1 MTGTEIFENIK
12 KSHNLIK
19 CNKGLYLVGQ
29 YKRNNLLDRKI
40 SNIMIVS
47 FLDENDNHISNPV
60 KNKDQIRDAYFKEFV
75 IKENK
80 LYVDRSCKFFKLSD
94 YIKRK
99 KESELCDLD
108 IPLDWDYFH
117 PKFQKMTINIIKEM
131 INSDINKVINIVL

>member
-1 MTGTEIFENIK
+1 MTGTEIFINIK
-12 KSHNLIK
+12 KSHNLIR
-19 CNKGLYLVGQ
+19 CNKGVYLVGQ

-47 FLDENDNHISNPV
+47 FLDENNNHITNPD
-60 KNKDQIRDAYFKEFV
+60 KCKDQIRDAYFKEFV

-94 YIKRK
+94 YIKQK
-99 KESELCDLD
+99 KEGELCNLD
-108 IPLDWDYFH
+108 IPLDWDYFY

-131 INSDINKVINIVL
+131 IKSDINKIINIIL

>member
-47 FLDENDNHISNPV
+47 FLNENGNHISNPV
-60 KNKDQIRDAYFKEFV
+60 KNKDQIKDVYFKEFV

-99 KESELCDLD
+99 KEGELCDLD

-131 INSDINKVINIVL
+131 INSDINKVINIIL